1 MTPSETAEINS
12 HSHVHTPYF
21 PFKLLRGRM
30 KLNIQRNIPLT
41 LVGISALDS
50 SDKEESFQEGQLPSL
65 V

>member
-1 MTPSETAEINS
+1 MTPSETAKINS

-30 KLNIQRNIPLT
+30 KLNIPLT